1 MIKLINLLR
10 EITVNKPSNIVNF
23 LNRHKQEVWNKVV
36 QFEIDDPTAE
46 EFNLPENLKFT
57 ESTATDSNDVE
68 HRVAVIDNIEI
79 GLDFSFNKEATTEVG
94 NLYITSSET
103 KIAGKTVYYCSY
115 SI

>member
-1 MIKLINLLR
+1 MIKLTNILR

-23 LNRHKQEVWNKVV
+23 LNRHKQEVWNEVV

-57 ESTATDSNDVE
+57 ESTATDSNDIE
-68 HRVAVIDNIEI
+68 YKVAVIDNIEI
-79 GLDFSFNKEATTEVG
+79 GLDFSFDRKAVSEENSV
-94 NLYITSSET
+94 YIDTHEI
-103 KIAGKTVYYCSY
+103 KIAGRTVYYCSY